1 MYIMPENSSGKEGG
15 EKSGMY
21 LSKGKEKVSEM
32 SKAAKQK
39 QYRTP
44 FLKTAKKHWML
55 LLMLVPAVVYVV
67 IFSYVPMTG
76 IVLAFKRY
84 QYAGGIYGSPW
95 VGLDNFKA
103 LLVAG
108 KLGQVTRNTLLYNI
122 AFIFL
127 GVIFEMGGAILLNE
141 LFGKWFKKIAQSCM
155 FLPYFISWV
164 VAGAI
169 MYNIFNYEKGVFNHI
184 LNLFGATPFDLYN
197 TPSAW
202 PFVLIFLKL
211 WKQTGYGSVVYLAAI
226 TGLDQEMFEAA
237 SIDGA
242 SAWQK
247 IRYITIPSLLPTM
260 MIMVLL
266 AIGNIFRGDFGL
278 FYQTVK
284 SSALLQPVTDVIDTY
299 VFRLLINNSDIGVSA
314 AAGLYQSV
322 LCFIT
327 ITICNKLVKKIDPDY
342 ALY

>member
-1 MYIMPENSSGKEGG
+1 MK
-15 EKSGMY
+15 
-21 LSKGKEKVSEM
+21 KVAEPMRYKPS
-32 SKAAKQK
+32 
-39 QYRTP
+39 
-44 FLKTAKKHWML
+44 FFKTAKKHWML
-55 LLMLVPAVVYVV
+55 LLMLAPALLYVI

-76 IVLAFKRY
+76 IVLAFKNY

-95 VGLDNFKA
+95 TGLDNFKA

-122 AFIFL
+122 AFLVL
-127 GVIFEMGGAILLNE
+127 GVIFEMGSAILLNE
-141 LFGKWFKKIAQSCM
+141 LFGKWFKKIAQSFM

-169 MYNIFNYEKGVFNHI
+169 MYNIFNYERGVFNHV
-184 LNLFGATPFDLYN
+184 LNMLCPIFFFLSNPPA
-197 TPSAW
+197 AW
-202 PFVLIFLKL
+202 PFVLIFLKI

-226 TGLDQEMFEAA
+226 TGLDQEMFEASA
-237 SIDGA
+237 IDGA
-242 SAWQK
+242 NAWQK
-247 IRYITIPSLLPTM
+247 IRYITIPSLIPTM
-260 MIMVLL
+260 MILVLMG
-266 AIGNIFRGDFGL
+266 IGNIFRGDFGL

-322 LCFIT
+322 LCFVT
-327 ITICNKLVKKIDPDY
+327 ITICNKLVKKVEPDY

>member
-1 MYIMPENSSGKEGG
+1 
-15 EKSGMY
+15 
-21 LSKGKEKVSEM
+21 
-32 SKAAKQK
+32 
-39 QYRTP
+39 
-44 FLKTAKKHWML
+44 ML
-55 LLMLVPAVVYVV
+55 LFMLLPALLYVIV
-67 IFSYVPMTG
+67 FSYIPMSG
-76 IVLAFKRY
+76 LVLAFKRY

-103 LLVAG
+103 LMVAG

-127 GVIFEMGGAILLNE
+127 GVVFEMGSAILLNE
-141 LFGKWFKKIAQSCM
+141 LFSKCFKKIAQSLM

-169 MYNIFNYEKGVFNHI
+169 MYNIFNYEKGVFNSI
-184 LNLFGATPFDLYN
+184 LNMLGAQPFDLYN
-197 TPSAW
+197 SPGAW
-202 PFVLIFLKL
+202 PVILIFLKL

-242 SAWQK
+242 NAWQK
-247 IRYITIPSLLPTM
+247 IRYITIPVLRPTM
-260 MIMVLL
+260 MILVLMG
-266 AIGNIFRGDFGL
+266 IGNIFRGDFGL

-284 SSALLQPVTDVIDTY
+284 SSAILQPVTDVIDTY
-299 VFRLLINNSDIGVSA
+299 VFRLLITNSDIGVSA
-314 AAGLYQSV
+314 AAGLYQSL
-322 LCFIT
+322 LCFAT
-327 ITICNKLVKKIDPDY
+327 ITICNRLVKRANPDY

>member
-1 MYIMPENSSGKEGG
+1 MK
-15 EKSGMY
+15 KSANG
-21 LSKGKEKVSEM
+21 
-32 SKAAKQK
+32 K
-39 QYRTP
+39 QYKTP
-44 FLKTAKKHWML
+44 FWKTAKKHWML
-55 LLMLVPAVVYVV
+55 LLMLLPATLYVI
-67 IFSYVPMTG
+67 IFSYIPMTG

-95 VGLDNFKA
+95 NGLNNFRT
-103 LLVAG
+103 LLISG

-122 AFIFL
+122 AFLIL
-127 GVIFEMGGAILLNE
+127 GVVFEMGSAILVNE
-141 LFGKWFKKIAQSCM
+141 LAKKWFKKIAQSFM

-169 MYNIFNYEKGVFNHI
+169 MYNIFNFEKGVFNNV
-184 LNLFGATPFDLYN
+184 LNALGAQSFDLYN
-197 TPSAW
+197 TPGAW
-202 PFVLIFLKL
+202 PYVLIFLKL
-211 WKQTGYGSVVYLAAI
+211 WKATGYGSVVYLAAI

-247 IRYITIPSLLPTM
+247 IRYITIPSLIPTM
-260 MIMVLL
+260 TILVLL
-266 AIGNIFRGDFGL
+266 GIGNIFRGDFGL
-278 FYQTVK
+278 FYQTVS

-299 VFRLLINNSDIGVSA
+299 VFRLLITNNDIGVSA

-327 ITICNKLVKKIDPDY
+327 INICNGLVKKANPDY

>member
-1 MYIMPENSSGKEGG
+1 MGKKAMKKKNS
-15 EKSGMY
+15 
-21 LSKGKEKVSEM
+21 V
-32 SKAAKQK
+32 
-39 QYRTP
+39 
-44 FLKTAKKHWML
+44 LKTARKHWML
-55 LLMLVPAVVYVV
+55 LLMLLPATVYVV

-76 IVLAFKRY
+76 IVLAFKNY

-95 VGLDNFKA
+95 NGLANFKA
-103 LLVAG
+103 LMISG
-108 KLGQVTRNTLLYNI
+108 KLGMVTRNTLLYNI

-127 GVIFEMGGAILLNE
+127 GVIFEMGSAILLNE
-141 LFGKWFKKIAQSCM
+141 IISKLFKKVSQSFM

-169 MYNIFNYEKGVFNHI
+169 MYNIFNYERGVFNHI
-184 LNLFGATPFDLYN
+184 ITAFGGKPFDLYN
-197 TPSAW
+197 TAAAW
-202 PFVLIFLKL
+202 PAVLILLKV

-226 TGLDQEMFEAA
+226 TGMDQEMYEAA

-242 SAWQK
+242 NEWQK
-247 IRYITIPSLLPTM
+247 IRYLTIPLLVPTM
-260 MIMVLL
+260 MVLVLL

-284 SSALLQPVTDVIDTY
+284 SSAILTPVTDVIDTY
-299 VFRLLINNSDIGVSA
+299 VFRLLINDGNIGVSA

-327 ITICNKLVKKIDPDY
+327 ITICNNLVKKFNPDY

>member
-1 MYIMPENSSGKEGG
+1 MKKRTDNK
-15 EKSGMY
+15 K
-21 LSKGKEKVSEM
+21 
-32 SKAAKQK
+32 
-39 QYRTP
+39 YRVP
-44 FLKTAKKHWML
+44 FFKTLRRHWML
-55 LLMLVPAVVYVV
+55 LLMLTPALLYVL

-76 IVLAFKRY
+76 IIMAFKKY
-84 QYAGGIYGSPW
+84 QYAGGIYFSPW
-95 VGLDNFKA
+95 NGLDNFRA
-103 LLVAG
+103 LLIAG
-108 KLGQVTRNTLLYNI
+108 KLGEVTRNTLLYNI

-127 GVIFEMGGAILLNE
+127 GVVFEMGSAILINE
-141 LFGKWFKKIAQSCM
+141 LGSKWFKKIAQSFM

-164 VAGAI
+164 VVGAI
-169 MYNIFNYEKGVFNHI
+169 MYNVFNYEKGVVNHI
-184 LNLFGATPFDLYN
+184 ITALGGEAFDLYN
-197 TPSAW
+197 TPIAW
-202 PFVLIFLKL
+202 VPVLIFLKL

-247 IRYITIPSLLPTM
+247 IRYITIPSLTPTM
-260 MIMVLL
+260 VTMVLL
-266 AIGNIFRGDFGL
+266 AIGNIFRGDFGM

-284 SSALLQPVTDVIDTY
+284 TSAILQPVTDIIDTY
-299 VFRLLINNSDIGVSA
+299 VFRLLITNGDVGVSA

-327 ITICNKLVKKIDPDY
+327 IMICNKLVKTIDPDY

>member
-1 MYIMPENSSGKEGG
+1 MKIR
-15 EKSGMY
+15 
-21 LSKGKEKVSEM
+21 KGKEQNV
-32 SKAAKQK
+32 AKQPLLK
-39 QYRTP
+39 QIR
-44 FLKTAKKHWML
+44 KHWML
-55 LLMLVPAVVYVV
+55 LLMLLPALAYVI
-67 IFSYVPMTG
+67 IFSYIPMTG
-76 IVLAFKRY
+76 IVLAFKKY
-84 QYAGGIYGSPW
+84 NYNGGIYGSPW
-95 VGLDNFKA
+95 SGLSNFKA
-103 LLVAG
+103 LMISG
-108 KLGQVTRNTLLYNI
+108 KLGMVTRNTLLYNI

-127 GVIFEMGGAILLNE
+127 GVIFEMGSAILLNE
-141 LFGKWFKKIAQSCM
+141 LLSKVFKKVAQSFM

-169 MYNIFNYEKGVFNHI
+169 MYNIFNYERGVFNHI
-184 LNLFGATPFDLYN
+184 LTLLGGTPFDLYN
-197 TPSAW
+197 NPNAW
-202 PFVLIFLKL
+202 PFVLIFLKI

-226 TGLDQEMFEAA
+226 TGMDQEMFEAA

-247 IRYITIPSLLPTM
+247 IRYLTIPSLMPTM
-260 MIMVLL
+260 MILVLM

-284 SSALLQPVTDVIDTY
+284 SSALLQPMTDVIDTY
-299 VFRLLINNSDIGVSA
+299 VFRLLIDNGDVGVSA

-327 ITICNKLVKKIDPDY
+327 ITICNRLVKRANPDY

>member
-1 MYIMPENSSGKEGG
+1 MGKT
-15 EKSGMY
+15 
-21 LSKGKEKVSEM
+21 SKTNGYKKTS
-32 SKAAKQK
+32 
-39 QYRTP
+39 
-44 FLKTAKKHWML
+44 FLKTVKRHWML
-55 LLMLVPAVVYVV
+55 LLMLAPAVIYVLV
-67 IFSYVPMTG
+67 FSYIPMTG
-76 IVLAFKRY
+76 IVLAFKNY
-84 QYAGGIYGSPW
+84 QYAGGIYKSPW
-95 VGLDNFKA
+95 TGLGNFKA

-108 KLGQVTRNTLLYNI
+108 KLGLVTRNTLLYNV
-122 AFIFL
+122 AFIAL
-127 GVIFEMGGAILLNE
+127 GVVFEMGSAILINE
-141 LFGKWFKKIAQSCM
+141 LLNKHFKKIAQSFM

-169 MYNIFNYEKGVFNHI
+169 MYNIFNYERGIVNHI
-184 LNLFGATPFDLYN
+184 IVALGGTPFDLYN
-197 TPSAW
+197 TPTAW
-202 PFVLIFLKL
+202 PIVLILLKV

-247 IRYITIPSLLPTM
+247 IRYITIPSLVPTM

-284 SSALLQPVTDVIDTY
+284 SSALLQPMTDVIDTY
-299 VFRLLINNSDIGVSA
+299 VFRLLITNGDIGVSA
-314 AAGLYQSV
+314 AAGLYQSI

-327 ITICNKLVKKIDPDY
+327 INLCNWLVKKLDPDY